1 MSRKLSLLF
10 AACAVLATASASQA
24 QRLSTNVKP
33 EHYTL
38 KLTPDLKAATFHG
51 EETIDVTLATP
62 SNAITLNAIEI
73 KFGKVTVNGQD
84 ATVTLDEKQQQ
95 ATFTVPQQLAAGKV
109 TIAISY
115 DGILNGELR
124 GFYLSKTKT
133 RNYAVTQFEPTDA
146 RRAFPS
152 FDEPAMK
159 ASYDVTLVVD
169 KGDTAISNTNIISDE
184 PGPAADKH
192 VVKFATTPK
201 MSTYLVAFLVGDFKC
216 VSGESDGVPIRA
228 CATPDKYELGKY
240 AVTVAEFTLHYYNQ
254 YFGIKYPMPKL
265 DMIGIPDFEAGAMEN
280 FGAIT
285 YREEAFLINEK
296 TASDAE
302 KKNVAEVITHE
313 MAHQW
318 FGDMVTMEWWNNLW
332 LNEGFA
338 TWMEHKPVAAW
349 KPEWNIPQDQAEELD
364 GTLNYDSGKI
374 TRPIRS
380 KADTP
385 DEINQQFDGISYGKA
400 GAVLAMVESY
410 VGEET
415 FRQGVHNYLAAHL
428 YANAT
433 AEDFWNA
440 QTENSKKPVDKIM
453 EGFVSQPG
461 VPLLSFGGPEGGKI
475 DVSQKRFYLS
485 RLVKDD
491 KGQTWTIPVCFTTGS
506 AAAHCELLQPDA
518 KQAVSSPKAPFLFAN
533 AGAKGYYRTE
543 YTPADY
549 KKLVA
554 AVETKLTAPERI
566 YMLGN
571 QWALMRSGEGN
582 VAQYLDLVKAISK
595 DMNSGVIGD
604 AVQSVG
610 TVRVRIADTQ
620 EERDQ
625 LETWVRTTFRPL
637 YDEVKTPAGSD
648 TPDRKQLRATLFG
661 ALGYAKDPAII
672 AEAKVMANQYLDQ
685 SGTVDPTL
693 AQAAVAIAAENGDV
707 AFYDKLQKLAETAP
721 DPSIGNR
728 SLYLLAQFKDPAL
741 QKRTLEYAISG
752 KVKNQDSAFLIFIEL
767 QIPESRDMAW
777 EFVQQNWDKVQAQLT
792 TSTGGGLVGSMG
804 SFCDVKHRDEVTSFF
819 ATHKVAA
826 ADRALPRAI
835 NSINDCI
842 DLRSTQGPSL
852 KEWLATNAK

>member
-1 MSRKLSLLF
+1 MSRNFSLLL
-10 AACAVLATASASQA
+10 AACGLLALAGVSSA
-24 QRLSTNVKP
+24 QRLSTNAKP

-38 KLTPDLKAATFHG
+38 KLAPDLKTATFHG
-51 EETIDVTLATP
+51 DETIDVTLAAP

-73 KFGKVTVNGQD
+73 KFGTVTLNGQT
-84 ATVTLDEKQQQ
+84 ATVTSDEKSQQV
-95 ATFTVPQQLAAGKV
+95 TFTVPQMLPAGKV
-109 TIAISY
+109 AIVISY
-115 DGILNGELR
+115 DGILNNQLR
-124 GFYLSKTKT
+124 GFYLSKTQK

-159 ASYDVTLVVD
+159 ATYDVTLIVD
-169 KGDTAISNTNIISDE
+169 KGDTAISNTNVISDE
-184 PGPAADKH
+184 PGSSPDKH

-228 CATPDKYELGKY
+228 CATPDKYELGKF
-240 AVTVAEFTLHYYNQ
+240 AVQVAEFTLHYYNQ

-285 YREEAFLINEK
+285 YRETAFLIDEK
-296 TASDAE
+296 TASDNE
-302 KKNVAEVITHE
+302 KKQVAETVTHE

-338 TWMEHKPVAAW
+338 TWMSKKPLAEW
-349 KPEWNIPQDQAEELD
+349 KPEWNIPQDRAQELT

-415 FRQGVHNYLAAHL
+415 FRKGVHNYLAAHL

-440 QTENSKKPVDKIM
+440 QTATSKKPVDKIM
-453 EGFVSQPG
+453 EGYVSEPG
-461 VPLLSFGGPEGGKI
+461 VPLLTFAAPAGGKT

-491 KGQTWTIPVCFTTGS
+491 KSQTWTIPVCFTTNS

-518 KQAVSSPKAPFLFAN
+518 KQSVSSPKAPFLFAN

-543 YTPADY
+543 YTPEDY
-549 KKLVA
+549 RKLVA
-554 AVETKLTAPERI
+554 GAETKLTAPERI
-566 YMLGN
+566 YLLGN

-582 VAQYLDLVKAISK
+582 VAQYLDLVTALSK
-595 DMNSGVIGD
+595 DTNAGVIED
-604 AVQSVG
+604 ALQSVG
-610 TVRVRIADTQ
+610 SVRDRIAGTP
-620 EERDQ
+620 EERAE
-625 LETWVRTTFRPL
+625 LEAWVRKTFRPL
-637 YDEVKTPAGSD
+637 YDEVKTPSAND

-661 ALGYAKDPAII
+661 ALAYAKDPSVI
-672 AEAKVMANQYLDQ
+672 AEAKVMADQYLDQ
-685 SGTVDPTL
+685 TGNVDPTL
-693 AQAAVAIAAENGDV
+693 AQTATGVAATYGDAAY
-707 AFYDKLQKLAETAP
+707 FDKLQKLAETAS
-721 DPSIGNR
+721 DPAIGTR
-728 SLYLLAQFKDPAL
+728 SLYLLAQFDDPAL
-741 QKRTLEYAISG
+741 QKRALEYAVSG
-752 KVKNQDSAFLIFIEL
+752 KVKNQDAAFLVFIEL
-767 QIPESRDMAW
+767 QISDSREQAW
-777 EFVQQNWDKVQAQLT
+777 AFVQQNFDKVQAQLT
-792 TSTGGGLVGSMG
+792 TSTGPGLVSSTSG
-804 SFCDVKHRDEVTSFF
+804 FCDAKHRDDVTAFF
-819 ATHKVAA
+819 TTHKVAA
-826 ADRALPRAI
+826 ADRALPRVI
-835 NSINDCI
+835 NAINDCI
-842 DLRSTQGPSL
+842 DLRSGQEPSL
-852 KEWLATNAK
+852 KEWLAQNAK

>member
-1 MSRKLSLLF
+1 
-10 AACAVLATASASQA
+10 
-24 QRLSTNVKP
+24 
-33 EHYTL
+33 
-38 KLTPDLKAATFHG
+38 
-51 EETIDVTLATP
+51 
-62 SNAITLNAIEI
+62 
-73 KFGKVTVNGQD
+73 
-84 ATVTLDEKQQQ
+84 
-95 ATFTVPQQLAAGKV
+95 
-109 TIAISY
+109 
-115 DGILNGELR
+115 
-124 GFYLSKTKT
+124 
-133 RNYAVTQFEPTDA
+133 
-146 RRAFPS
+146 
-152 FDEPAMK
+152 MK
-159 ASYDVTLVVD
+159 ATYDVTLIVD
-169 KGDTAISNTNIISDE
+169 KGDTAISNTNIVSDE

-192 VVKFATTPK
+192 TVKFATTPK

-285 YREEAFLINEK
+285 YREDAFLINEK
-296 TASDAE
+296 TASDGE

-364 GTLNYDSGKI
+364 GTLNYDSGKV

-400 GAVLAMVESY
+400 GAVLAMLESY

-440 QTENSKKPVDKIM
+440 QTATSKKPVDKVM

-461 VPLLSFGGPEGGKI
+461 VPLLTFGAPGGGKI

-491 KGQTWTIPVCFTTGS
+491 KGQTWTVPVCFTTS
-506 AAAHCELLQPDA
+506 AAAAHCELLQPDA
-518 KQAVSSPKAPFLFAN
+518 KQTVSSPKAPFLFAN

-543 YTPADY
+543 YTPEDY

-582 VAQYLDLVKAISK
+582 VAQYLDLVTAVSK
-595 DMNSGVIGD
+595 DMSSGVIGD

-637 YDEVKTPAGSD
+637 YDEVKTPSASD

-661 ALGYAKDPAII
+661 TLAQAGDAAII

-685 SGTVDPTL
+685 TGTVDPTL
-693 AQAAVAIAAENGDV
+693 AQTAVAIAARNGDA
-707 AFYDKLQKLAETAP
+707 AFYDKLQKLAETSP
-721 DPSIGNR
+721 DPAIGTS

-741 QKRTLEYAISG
+741 QKRTLEYAVSG
-752 KVKNQDSAFLIFIEL
+752 KVRNQDSAFLIFIEL
-767 QIPESRDMAW
+767 QIPESREMAW

-792 TSTGGGLVGSMG
+792 TSTGPGLVGSMA
-804 SFCDVKHRDEVTSFF
+804 SFCDVKHRDEVTAFF

-826 ADRALPRAI
+826 ADRALPRVI
-835 NSINDCI
+835 NTINDCI
-842 DLRSTQGPSL
+842 DLRSAQGPSL
-852 KEWLATNAK
+852 KEWLAANVK

>member
-1 MSRKLSLLF
+1 MSRKFSLLL
-10 AACAVLATASASQA
+10 AACAVLIFAGVSQA
-24 QRLSTNVKP
+24 QRLSSNVKP

-51 EETIDVTLATP
+51 EETIDVNLAAP

-73 KFGKVTVNGQD
+73 KFG
-84 ATVTLDEKQQQ
+84 TVTLNGQTATVALNEKDQQ
-95 ATFTVPQQLAAGKV
+95 ATFTVPQQLPAGKV
-109 TIAISY
+109 TIAITY
-115 DGILNGELR
+115 DGMLNNELR
-124 GFYLSKTKT
+124 GFYLSKTQK
-133 RNYAVTQFEPTDA
+133 RNYAVTQFEATDA

-159 ASYDVTLVVD
+159 ATYDVTLVID
-169 KGDTAISNTNIISDE
+169 AGDTGISNTNIISDQ
-184 PGPAADKH
+184 PGPMADKH
-192 VVKFATTPK
+192 TVKFATTPK

-296 TASDAE
+296 TASENE
-302 KKNVAEVITHE
+302 KKNVAETVTHE

-338 TWMEHKPVAAW
+338 TWMSKKPLEAW
-349 KPEWNIPQDQAEELD
+349 KPEWNIPQDRAQELT

-410 VGEET
+410 LGEET

-440 QTENSKKPVDKIM
+440 QTANSKKPVDKIM

-461 VPLLSFGGPEGGKI
+461 VPLLTFAAPFGGKVG
-475 DVSQKRFYLS
+475 VSQKRFYLS
-485 RLVKDD
+485 RLVKDE
-491 KGQTWTIPVCFTTGS
+491 KGQTWTIPVCFTAGAG
-506 AAAHCELLQPDA
+506 AARCELLQPE
-518 KQAVSSPKAPFLFAN
+518 KEQTVSAPKSPFLFAN
-533 AGAKGYYRTE
+533 AGAHGYYRTQ
-543 YTPADY
+543 YTEADY

-554 AVETKLTAPERI
+554 AVETKLTAPERV

-571 QWALMRSGEGN
+571 QWALMRSGDGN
-582 VAQYLDLVKAISK
+582 VAQYLDLVAAISK
-595 DMNSGVIGD
+595 DTNSAVISD
-604 AVQSVG
+604 ALQSVG
-610 TVRVRIADTQ
+610 SVRGRIADTP
-620 EERDQ
+620 EEREQ
-625 LETWVRTTFRPL
+625 LEAWVRRTFRPL
-637 YDEVKTPAGSD
+637 YDEVKTPSASD
-648 TPDRKQLRATLFG
+648 TPDRKELRATLFG
-661 ALGYAKDPAII
+661 ALGYAKDPEIV
-672 AEAKVMANQYLDQ
+672 AEAKVLANQYLDQ
-685 SGTVDPTL
+685 TATVDPTL
-693 AQAAVAIAAENGDV
+693 AQSAVGVAVDNGDT

-721 DPSIGNR
+721 DPSIGTR

-741 QKRTLEYAISG
+741 QKRTLEYAVSG
-752 KVKNQDSAFLIFIEL
+752 KVKNQDSSFLIFIEL
-767 QIPESRDMAW
+767 QIPESRELAW

-792 TSTGGGLVGSMG
+792 TATGGGLVGSTG
-804 SFCDVKHRDEVTSFF
+804 SFCDVKHRDEVTAFF
-819 ATHKVAA
+819 ASHKVAA
-826 ADRALPRAI
+826 SDRSLPRAI
-835 NSINDCI
+835 NAINDCI
-842 DLRSTQGPSL
+842 DLRGAQNPSL
-852 KEWLATNAK
+852 KEWLAVNAK